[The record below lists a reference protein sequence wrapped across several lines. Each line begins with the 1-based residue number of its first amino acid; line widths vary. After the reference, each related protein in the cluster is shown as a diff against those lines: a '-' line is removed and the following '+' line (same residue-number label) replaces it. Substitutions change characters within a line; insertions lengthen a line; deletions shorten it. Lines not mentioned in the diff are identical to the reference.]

1 MSKPTENT
9 SNTGKKQE
17 RRKLPVEAE
26 PYQFKKGDPRIN
38 RKGRP
43 RKADMLRAALLEK
56 WDAPLLNKDG
66 KPAQVNPA
74 TGKPL
79 TYGESVIE
87 RLYRDP
93 KQAPELLNR
102 AFGKVRDQVDIDLKD
117 ERTTQEHDM
126 SKLTDDD
133 LRTLSALQAKARTK
147 DD

>member
-1 MSKPTENT
+1 MNKQP
-9 SNTGKKQE
+9 SNTGDKQG
-17 RRKLPVEAE
+17 RRKPIPPEAGM
-26 PYQFKKGDPRIN
+26 FKKGDPRIN

-93 KQAPELLNR
+93 KLAGEMLNR

-126 SKLTDDD
+126 SKLSDDE
-133 LRTLSALQAKARTK
+133 LRTLSALQAKARVK

>member
-1 MSKPTENT
+1 M
-9 SNTGKKQE
+9 
-17 RRKLPVEAE
+17 
-26 PYQFKKGDPRIN
+26 FKKGDPRIN

-102 AFGKVRDQVDIDLKD
+102 AFGKVKD
-117 ERTTQEHDM
+117 EIEHTSEVLVIAAKPEDWTHPP
-126 SKLTDDD
+126 SVPLIDVHGDEGDDE
-133 LRTLSALQAKARTK
+133 
-147 DD
+147 